1 MNQEAVD
8 ESKSHILKTKQQIAN
23 RNKNNE
29 AINSHVSTLQGGMLG
44 LVIVYKDGT
53 YDKHIIN
60 FNKQS
65 YITIISED
73 KKGNDLIV
81 RYKNKPFRMV
91 PVEGEK
97 NG

>member
-1 MNQEAVD
+1 MNQESV
-8 ESKSHILKTKQQIAN
+8 EEQQSHILKTKEQIAN

-44 LVIVYKDGT
+44 LVIVYKNGT

-65 YITIISED
+65 YITIIDE
-73 KKGNDLIV
+73 KKGLV
-81 RYKNKPFRMV
+81 RYKNKPFKMV